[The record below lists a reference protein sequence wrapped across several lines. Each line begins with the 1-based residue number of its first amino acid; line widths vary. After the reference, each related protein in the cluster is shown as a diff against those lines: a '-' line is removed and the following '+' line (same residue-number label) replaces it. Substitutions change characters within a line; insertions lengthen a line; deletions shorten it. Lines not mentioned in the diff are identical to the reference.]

1 MKERT
6 NEKEMPEA
14 STNMSSGF
22 TEGKILSPLIKFM
35 IPIVGALFLQA
46 MYGAVD
52 LMVVGWF
59 GDASSLSAVATGSQ
73 VTQLVTMLVS
83 GLTMGATILIGRHI
97 GENDPKRAGKT
108 VGAAICLF
116 TIVAIVVS
124 VLLLI
129 LAVPLTHLMQ
139 VPAEAVGQ
147 CVDYLRIC
155 GAGMIFV
162 TAYNVISGIFR
173 GIGNSKLPLIFV
185 AIACGV
191 NIVGDLLLVGVLKM
205 DVAGAA
211 LATIAAQAVSVLL
224 SLVIIRRTGLP
235 FEFSKKYIRFHRH
248 EIKSMLI
255 LGIPIALQDTLTSL
269 SFLLVNSMVNS
280 MGLMASAG
288 YGVASKV
295 INFIMLV
302 PSAFMQSMSAFVAQN
317 IGAGKPERARKALF
331 LGMRTAL
338 CVGVF
343 MFLAGCFGGD
353 LLSAIFSTDPQV
365 IDASASYLRSFSLD
379 CIITCVLFCF
389 MGYFNGCGRTKL
401 VMIQGLIGAFAVRI
415 PLSFLICQTMSSLFL
430 MGFATPAASITS
442 CVICTCYYRYLK
454 RSSPL

>member
-1 MKERT
+1 MENEQKEIT
-6 NEKEMPEA
+6 
-14 STNMSSGF
+14 MSSGF

-59 GDASSLSAVATGSQ
+59 GDASSLSAVATGSSI
-73 VTQLVTMLVS
+73 TQLVTMLVS

-97 GENDPKRAGKT
+97 GENNPRRAGKT

-116 TIVAIVVS
+116 TIVAILVS
-124 VLLLI
+124 IILLC
-129 LAVPLTHLMQ
+129 LALPLAHIMQ
-139 VPAEAVGQ
+139 VPSEAVDQ

-185 AIACGV
+185 TIACCV
-191 NIVGDLLLVGVLKM
+191 NIVGDLLLVGVFHM

-211 LATIAAQAVSVLL
+211 LATILAQAVSVIL
-224 SLVIIRRTGLP
+224 SLIIIKKTGLP
-235 FEFSKKYIRFHRH
+235 FPFSKKDIRFHGK
-248 EIKSMLI
+248 EIKSMLM

-269 SFLLVNSMVNS
+269 SFVLVNSMVNS
-280 MGLMASAG
+280 MGLVSSAG
-288 YGVASKV
+288 YGIASKV

-302 PSAFMQSMSAFVAQN
+302 PSAFMQAMSAFVAQN
-317 IGAGKPERARKALF
+317 IGASKPERAKKALF

-338 CVGVF
+338 CVGVI
-343 MFLAGCFGGD
+343 MFLVGCFGGG
-353 LLSAIFSTDPQV
+353 LLSAIFSSDAQV
-365 IDASASYLRSFSLD
+365 IDASAAYLRSFSLD

-415 PLSFLICQTMSSLFL
+415 PLSFIICQTSSSLFL

-442 CVICTCYYRYLK
+442 CIICTCYYQYLK
-454 RSSPL
+454 KKPQLII